1 MTPASN
7 VNAELPRPNAGKAH
21 HSAAL
26 PEPEKGASPEQIE
39 ADLARTRRE
48 LGETVELLVEKFDVK
63 SQAQVQL
70 KEAKHRVAAE
80 IHGARQHAV
89 TYFGRARD
97 FVTDEQ
103 GKPNRNGWIGVA
115 TVAATAALVLASRT
129 SR

>member
-7 VNAELPRPNAGKAH
+7 VNAQLPRPTAGRAN
-21 HSAAL
+21 SSVAP

-48 LGETVELLVEKFDVK
+48 LGETVEALAEKFDVK

-70 KEAKHRVAAE
+70 DEVKHRVAAE
-80 IHGARQHAV
+80 IHGARQHAL
-89 TYFGRARD
+89 TYFRRARD

-115 TVAATAALVLASRT
+115 TVAATAALIVVGRAR
-129 SR
+129 R